1 MDKTSY
7 IYQQIFV
14 SKFPSEG
21 FEQYLLQ
28 TQDVVEEIVFCL
40 SQTLADKNNRA
51 VNLLLDSALLN
62 NKKLDA
68 RYVDV
73 FLEILN
79 NREDWNHAHEVI
91 CEYLAIIK
99 APQSIESLYRAAIDF
114 PASELHSIPLKAVW
128 ALKSINTPEAENA
141 LKKLTVEADAKTAK
155 KVMNYMNP
163 GMKSLPG
170 LQKKD

>member
-7 IYQQIFV
+7 LYQQIFV
-14 SKFPSEG
+14 SKFPSDG

-28 TQDVVEEIVFCL
+28 TQGVVEEIIFCL
-40 SQTLADKNNRA
+40 SHALADKNNRA
-51 VNLLLDSALLN
+51 INLLLDSALVN

-73 FLEILN
+73 LLEILN
-79 NREDWNHAHEVI
+79 NREDWNHTQEVI

-128 ALKSINTPEAENA
+128 ALKSIDTAEAKNA
-141 LKKLTVEADAKTAK
+141 LKRLAIEADPKTAK
-155 KVMNYMNP
+155 KV
-163 GMKSLPG
+163 
-170 LQKKD
+170 KKYLHNDN

>member
-21 FEQYLLQ
+21 FEQYLQ
-28 TQDVVEEIVFCL
+28 QNQDVVEEIVCCL
-40 SQTLADKNNRA
+40 SQALNEKNNRA
-51 VNLLLDSALLN
+51 INLLLDSALLN
-62 NKKLDA
+62 HKKLDP

-73 FLEILN
+73 LQEILN

-114 PASELHSIPLKAVW
+114 PASELHGIPLKAVW
-128 ALKSINTPEAENA
+128 ALKSIDTPEAKNA
-141 LKKLTVEADAKTAK
+141 LKRLAVEADPTTAK
-155 KVMNYMNP
+155 KVMKYLHDGN
-163 GMKSLPG
+163 
-170 LQKKD
+170 

>member
-14 SKFPSEG
+14 SKFPSEEL
-21 FEQYLLQ
+21 EQYLLQ
-28 TQDVVEEIVFCL
+28 TQDLVEEIIFCL
-40 SQTLADKNNRA
+40 SHALVEKNNRA
-51 VNLLLDSALLN
+51 INLLLDSALLD

-79 NREDWNHAHEVI
+79 NREDWNHTHEII
-91 CEYLAIIK
+91 CEYMAILK

-128 ALKSINTPEAENA
+128 ALKSIDTLEAKNA
-141 LKKLTVEADAKTAK
+141 LKRLAIEADAKTAK
-155 KVMNYMNP
+155 KVMKYIHE
-163 GMKSLPG
+163 
-170 LQKKD
+170 

>member
-14 SKFPSEG
+14 SKFPAKE

-28 TQDVVEEIVFCL
+28 RQDVVEEIVYCL
-40 SQTLADKNNRA
+40 SHALADKNNRA

-73 FLEILN
+73 LLEILN
-79 NREDWNHAHEVI
+79 NREDWNHTHEVI
-91 CEYLAIIK
+91 CEYMAIIK
-99 APQSIESLYRAAIDF
+99 APKSIESLYRAAIDF
-114 PASELHSIPLKAVW
+114 PASELHSIALKAVW
-128 ALKSINTPEAENA
+128 ALKNIDTPKAINA
-141 LKKLTVEADAKTAK
+141 LKKLAVEADAKTAK
-155 KVMNYMNP
+155 KVMKYLHN
-163 GMKSLPG
+163 GT
-170 LQKKD
+170 

>member
-1 MDKTSY
+1 MDKSSY
-7 IYQQIFV
+7 LYQQIFV
-14 SKFPSEG
+14 SKIPAEG

-28 TQDVVEEIVFCL
+28 TQDVVEEIIFCL
-40 SQTLADKNNRA
+40 SYALADKNNRA
-51 VNLLLDSALLN
+51 INLLLDAALVN

-79 NREDWNHAHEVI
+79 NREDWNHTHEVI

-128 ALKSINTPEAENA
+128 ALKAIDTAEAKKS
-141 LKKLTVEADAKTAK
+141 LKRLAIEADAKTAK
-155 KVMNYMNP
+155 KVMKYLDN
-163 GMKSLPG
+163 GT
-170 LQKKD
+170 